1 MKLKTC
7 EYCGT
12 EYSSELRT
20 CPLCGKVG
28 ASDQGSQAPQ
38 ARSGRKGD
46 SRGKS
51 HKAPPP
57 DQDKIPRW
65 MWAMICVILG
75 LAVLLGAGYFA
86 YVMGFFGSG
95 STSSQ
100 TQISDT
106 QTTEPEDTQTDTTP
120 ETDETEDSQPEE
132 DDTAATSGV
141 PCTSLTLSQDS
152 ITLDEAGGHIFLT
165 AVSRPA
171 DCTDKITYE
180 SSDESIV
187 TINENGM
194 ITAVAPG
201 EAEIIVT
208 CGSITERC
216 SVLCDFEA
224 VTTEPD
230 TDTPDDNDSDTQQPD
245 VSASDGSDASLSST
259 DFTLFRPGEKTT
271 LTVHNAPAGATIT
284 YVSSDASVVTVTN
297 TGEVTAVGSGTATIT
312 VTVNSTKLTCIA
324 RCNLGDSA
332 ETGDTGDTGDSD
344 VTYSLSHTDVTLFSS
359 GESFQITVSPTP
371 GSVSWSTS
379 NSAVCSVDGS
389 GNVTAVGSG
398 TANVTATIGGK
409 TYTCIVRCGF

>member
-28 ASDQGSQAPQ
+28 ASDQGPQAPQ

-51 HKAPPP
+51 RKAPPP

-95 STSSQ
+95 STTSQ

-171 DCTDKITYE
+171 DCTDKITYQ
-180 SSDESIV
+180 SSDDSIV
-187 TINENGM
+187 
-194 ITAVAPG
+194 
-201 EAEIIVT
+201 
-208 CGSITERC
+208 SITERC

-224 VTTEPD
+224 ATTEPD

-332 ETGDTGDTGDSD
+332 ETGDTGDSD

>member
-12 EYSSELRT
+12 EYSSELRA

-28 ASDQGSQAPQ
+28 VPDQGHPAPQ
-38 ARSGRKGD
+38 ARAGRRSD

-51 HKAPPP
+51 RKAPPP

-95 STSSQ
+95 STTSQ

-106 QTTEPEDTQTDTTP
+106 QTTEPADTQTDTTP
-120 ETDETEDSQPEE
+120 EIDETGDSQIEE
-132 DDTAATSGV
+132 DDTAVTSGV

-171 DCTDKITYE
+171 DCTDKITYQ
-180 SSDESIV
+180 SSDDSIV

-224 VTTEPD
+224 ATTEPD

-245 VSASDGSDASLSST
+245 VSASDGSDASLVPLTSPSSVRAR
-259 DFTLFRPGEKTT
+259 RP
-271 LTVHNAPAGATIT
+271 H
-284 YVSSDASVVTVTN
+284 
-297 TGEVTAVGSGTATIT
+297 
-312 VTVNSTKLTCIA
+312 
-324 RCNLGDSA
+324 
-332 ETGDTGDTGDSD
+332 
-344 VTYSLSHTDVTLFSS
+344 
-359 GESFQITVSPTP
+359 
-371 GSVSWSTS
+371 
-379 NSAVCSVDGS
+379 
-389 GNVTAVGSG
+389 
-398 TANVTATIGGK
+398 
-409 TYTCIVRCGF
+409 